1 MVAFTINAS
10 NFEILAKAYIHRGIS
25 YFSHWQ
31 MNVNHFFYQQS
42 HRDHISSHFHHRLVS
57 M

>member
-31 MNVNHFFYQQS
+31 MNVNHFS
-42 HRDHISSHFHHRLVS
+42 INKVIEII
-57 M
+57 